1 MGKIE
6 TRKSYDLFKLK
17 EEEILDK
24 QDGLNGKRRYI
35 SGYAIVFNELSVDLG
50 GFREIILPESADR
63 QMINESDILMP
74 VNHNRDN
81 GLPARSKFG
90 TGSLRI
96 EVDEKGVYFEFEL
109 PNTQPGNDMYE
120 LIRRGDIS
128 QTSFS
133 FTIPPGGDEIIEES
147 TGIVRQ
153 VKKIDRLCDFSIVD
167 FPAYEDT
174 FVEAAKR
181 SVEAYR
187 ERKEKEEG
195 ERDKKSVLTKKD
207 VRMRLLK
214 NSLYRKYNLKQLEK

>member
-1 MGKIE
+1 MEQKKDRE
-6 TRKSYDLFKLK
+6 
-17 EEEILDK
+17 
-24 QDGLNGKRRYI
+24 DGLNGKRRYI

-74 VNHNRDN
+74 VNHSRDS
-81 GLPARSKFG
+81 GLPARSKSG
-90 TGSLRI
+90 KGSLRI

-120 LIRRGDIS
+120 LVNRGDIG

-133 FTIPPGGDEIIEES
+133 FTIPPDGDEIIEES
-147 TGIVRQ
+147 TGTVQQI
-153 VKKIDRLCDFSIVD
+153 KKIGRLYDFSIVD

-187 ERKEKEEG
+187 EKKEKELN
-195 ERDKKSVLTKKD
+195 ERDKKIVPTKKEI
-207 VRMRLLK
+207 RTRILK
-214 NSLYRKYNLKQLEK
+214 NSMKRKYKLN